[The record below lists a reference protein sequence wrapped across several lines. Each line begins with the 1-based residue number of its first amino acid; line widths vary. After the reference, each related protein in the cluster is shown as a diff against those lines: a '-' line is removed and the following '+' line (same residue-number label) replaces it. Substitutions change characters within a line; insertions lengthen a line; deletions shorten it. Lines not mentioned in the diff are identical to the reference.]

1 MKVAIITDT
10 HYGARK
16 NSKLFHDY
24 FLKFYNDI
32 FFPTLEEY
40 GINKVIHLGDAFDSR
55 KGIDFS
61 ALSWAKNNIFDPF
74 QEMGIDVHLITGNH
88 DCYYKNTNNVN
99 AVDLLL
105 REYDNVTVYSEP
117 TEVMLGQ
124 LSTLFIPWI
133 NQENEE
139 STLKLIKKT
148 TCPCAMGHL
157 ELQGFRVNRQIVME
171 HGLESKLF
179 EKFER
184 VFSGHYHTRSTNG
197 TVFYLGNPY
206 EIYWTDVND
215 TRGFT
220 IFDTETLEH
229 TPVNNPY
236 KMFYNIYYED
246 NDYQTFDTRE
256 YENKIVKVVVRK
268 KSDTKKFE
276 KFIDKLY
283 ASSIAELKIIENFDI
298 QEPEEFE
305 AFESEDTISILNRY
319 IEEAEINL
327 DKSTIQKM
335 MQEIYQEACELI

>member
-1 MKVAIITDT
+1 MKVAIITDQ
-10 HYGARK
+10 HFGARK

-24 FLKFYNDI
+24 FLNFYDNV
-32 FFPTLEEY
+32 FFPTLEEH
-40 GINKVIHLGDAFDSR
+40 GITTVVDMGDTFDSR

-61 ALSWAKNNIFDPF
+61 ALSWAKNNYYDRL
-74 QEMGIDVHLITGNH
+74 QEMGVKVHTIVGNH
-88 DCYYKNTNNVN
+88 TAYYKNTNNVN

-117 TEVMLGQ
+117 TEVKLGN
-124 LSTLFIPWI
+124 LNTLFIPWI

-139 STLKLIKKT
+139 STLKLIQKT

-229 TPVNNPY
+229 TPVDNPY

-246 NDYQTFDTRE
+246 TNYQTFDTRE

-283 ASSIAELKIIENFDI
+283 ASNIAELKIIENFDI
-298 QEPEEFE
+298 QEPQEFE

-319 IEEAEINL
+319 IEEAEISL
-327 DKSTIQKM
+327 DKSVIQRM
-335 MQEIYQEACELI
+335 MQEIYQEACELV